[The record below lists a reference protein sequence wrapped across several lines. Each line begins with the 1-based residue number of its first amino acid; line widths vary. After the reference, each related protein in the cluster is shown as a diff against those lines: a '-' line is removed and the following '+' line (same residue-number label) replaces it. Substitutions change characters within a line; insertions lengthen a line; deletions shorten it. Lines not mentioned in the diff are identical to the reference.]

1 MSAEIIKK
9 ELSNEDKQLILRAKF
24 ALMHYLKMT
33 EEQAHKFIEKQS
45 MNLRQSKV
53 KTAISILTT
62 YDVKNFMLD

>member
-1 MSAEIIKK
+1 MSAEITKK

-53 KTAISILTT
+53 KTAISILNT